1 MRLACPNCGAEYEVP
16 DGLVPEGGKHVQ
28 CTDCDTRWFVRGGRD
43 AVVSEDQLIERL
55 ENWRPRLVTS
65 GGIAPGTPRAT
76 QAPTAV
82 RPVAEP
88 EPAPPAPAPA
98 SEAETG
104 TAPDASPLSAKDDEA
119 PEEAHDP
126 IADGPPED
134 FVWEDSQGA
143 VAPPELDASVIQPR
157 ESTPTPTPPAAA
169 PMFQPVRAP
178 EPGIAPERNAE
189 PTAATASKPSP
200 AAIAGSE
207 DDADIEDVRPI
218 RNRTRNSQRIELPE
232 NGARAV
238 ETPGPTPEPGRFRT
252 GLVVALALFALAFLV
267 YAARDAIVATVPA
280 VEPVLSGYAGAVDGM
295 REGIDRIIAPDG

>member
-55 ENWRPRLVTS
+55 ENWRPRLVTT
-65 GGIAPGTPRAT
+65 GGTAPDTPRS
-76 QAPTAV
+76 APAAV
-82 RPVAEP
+82 RPVAEPEP

-104 TAPDASPLSAKDDEA
+104 TAPDTLPVSATDEEP
-119 PEEAHDP
+119 PEETP
-126 IADGPPED
+126 EPTADGPPED

-143 VAPPELDASVIQPR
+143 VAPPEVAASVIQPIK
-157 ESTPTPTPPAAA
+157 PPPPPAPPAAA
-169 PMFQPVRAP
+169 PMFQPVPAP
-178 EPGIAPERNAE
+178 EPETAPRGPAE
-189 PTAATASKPSP
+189 PPAATASKPALP
-200 AAIAGSE
+200 EIADSE
-207 DDADIEDVRPI
+207 DDADIEDARPI

-238 ETPGPTPEPGRFRT
+238 ETPAPTPEPGRFRT
-252 GLVVALALFALAFLV
+252 GLVVALALFALALLV
-267 YAARDAIVATVPA
+267 YAARDAIVAAVPA
-280 VEPVLSGYAGAVDGM
+280 VEPALSGYAGAVDGM